1 MGSGF
6 DSLSPSKVKI
16 FTGRSN
22 PKLAQGISDY
32 LSMPLGKIDI
42 QEFSDGE
49 IWVAFEENIRNEDVF
64 IIQSTNPPT
73 DNIME
78 LLLMLDA
85 ARRASAKN
93 VIAVIPYLGYGRQDR
108 KDQPRVP
115 ISARLMLD
123 LITAGGVKRI
133 IAMDLHSAQIQGF
146 ANVPF
151 DHLYSRIVLLDK
163 LKELNLDE
171 ETGVVLSPDVGS
183 AKMSQ
188 SYAKKL
194 NVGFALIDKRRPKR
208 NKAEVANLV
217 GDLKDKDVL
226 IIDDM
231 IDTAG
236 TLCNAAETAVNE
248 GAKSVTAVA
257 THPVLSG
264 LAIKSLEES
273 PISKVMVCN
282 TIKLSKEKIFDK
294 LEIISVA
301 DVFGESIKRIVE
313 GTSLSSLFS
322 GFN

>member
-1 MGSGF
+1 M
-6 DSLSPSKVKI
+6 KV

-22 PKLAQGISDY
+22 PEFAQGIANY
-32 LSMPLGKIDI
+32 LDIPLGKLDI

-64 IIQSTNPPT
+64 IVQSTNPPT

-123 LITAGGVKRI
+123 LITAVGVNRI
-133 IAMDLHSAQIQGF
+133 ITMDLHSPQIQGF
-146 ANVPF
+146 VNVPF

-163 LKELNLDE
+163 LKSLNLTE
-171 ETGVVLSPDVGS
+171 ENGVVLAPDVGS
-183 AKMSQ
+183 ANMSQ

-194 NVGFALIDKRRPKR
+194 NLSFALIDKRRPAK
-208 NKAEVANLV
+208 NKVEVVNLV
-217 GDLKDKDVL
+217 GDLQNKHVL

-236 TLCNAAETAVNE
+236 TLCNAAYTAEKE
-248 GAKSVTAVA
+248 GAKSVTAIA

-264 LAIKSLEES
+264 KAILRLKEA
-273 PISKVMVCN
+273 PIEKIIVCD
-282 TIKLSKEKIFDK
+282 TIKLKQNKKMDK
-294 LEIISVA
+294 LEIVSVA
-301 DVFGESIKRIVE
+301 DVFGESMKRIVE
-313 GTSLSSLFS
+313 GTSLSSLFK
-322 GFN
+322 GF

>member
-1 MGSGF
+1 MRLGF
-6 DSLSPSKVKI
+6 DSLSPSKMKV

-22 PKLAQGISDY
+22 PELARGIADY
-32 LSMPLGKIDI
+32 LDIPLGKIDI

-123 LITAGGVKRI
+123 LITAVGVNRI
-133 IAMDLHSAQIQGF
+133 ITMDLHSPQIQGF
-146 ANVPF
+146 VNVPF
-151 DHLYSRIVLLDK
+151 DHLYSRIVLLDR
-163 LKELNLDE
+163 LKDLNLNE
-171 ETGVVLSPDVGS
+171 ENAVVLAPDIGS
-183 AKMSQ
+183 ANMSQ

-194 NVGFALIDKRRPKR
+194 NLGFALIDKRRPAK
-208 NKAEVANLV
+208 NKVEVVNLV
-217 GDLKDKDVL
+217 GNLENKHVL

-236 TLCNAAETAVNE
+236 TLCNAAYTSEKA
-248 GAKSVTAVA
+248 GAKSVTAIA

-264 LAIKSLEES
+264 EAISRLEVA
-273 PISKVMVCN
+273 PISKVIVCD
-282 TIKLSKEKIFDK
+282 TINLVKEKKFDK

-301 DVFGESIKRIVE
+301 DVFGESMKRIVQ
-313 GTSLSSLFS
+313 GTSLSSLFD
-322 GFN
+322 GF

>member
-1 MGSGF
+1 M
-6 DSLSPSKVKI
+6 KV

-22 PKLAQGISDY
+22 PELAQGIANY
-32 LSMPLGKIDI
+32 LGFPLGKIDI

-64 IIQSTNPPT
+64 IVQSTNPPT

-123 LITAGGVKRI
+123 LIIAVGVKRI
-133 IAMDLHSAQIQGF
+133 ITMDLHSPQIQGF
-146 ANVPF
+146 VNVPF
-151 DHLYSRIVLLDK
+151 DHLYSRIVLLDR
-163 LKELNLDE
+163 LKSLNLTE
-171 ETGVVLSPDVGS
+171 KNGVVLAPDVGS
-183 AKMSQ
+183 ANMSQ

-194 NVGFALIDKRRPKR
+194 NISFALIDKRRPAK
-208 NKAEVANLV
+208 NKVEVVSLV
-217 GDLKDKDVL
+217 GDLQNKHVL

-236 TLCNAAETAVNE
+236 TLCNAANLAKKE
-248 GAKSVTAVA
+248 GAKSVTAIA

-264 LAIKSLEES
+264 KSISKLKDA
-273 PISKVMVCN
+273 PISKVIVCD
-282 TIKLSKEKIFDK
+282 TIKLDKKKRFDK

-301 DVFGESIKRIVE
+301 DVFGESMKRIVE
-313 GTSLSSLFS
+313 GTSLSSLFR

>member
-6 DSLSPSKVKI
+6 DSLSPSKMKL

-22 PKLAQGISDY
+22 PELAQGIADY
-32 LSMPLGKIDI
+32 LGIPLGKIDI

-49 IWVAFEENIRNEDVF
+49 IWVAFEENIRNEEVF
-64 IIQSTNPPT
+64 IIQSTNSPT

-85 ARRASAKN
+85 ARRASANN

-115 ISARLMLD
+115 ISARLILD
-123 LITAGGVKRI
+123 LITAVGVNRI
-133 IAMDLHSAQIQGF
+133 ITMDLHSPQIQGF
-146 ANVPF
+146 VNVPF

-163 LKELNLDE
+163 LKSLDLNE
-171 ETGVVLSPDVGS
+171 ENGVVLAPDIGS
-183 AKMSQ
+183 ANMSQ

-194 NVGFALIDKRRPKR
+194 HLGFALIDKRRPAK
-208 NKAEVANLV
+208 NKAEVVNLV
-217 GDLKDKDVL
+217 GDLQNKHVL

-236 TLCNAAETAVNE
+236 TLCNAAYTAEKE
-248 GAKSVTAVA
+248 GAKSVIAIA

-264 LAIKSLEES
+264 EAISRLKDA
-273 PISKVMVCN
+273 PISKVIICD
-282 TIKLSKEKIFDK
+282 TIKLDKEQKFDK
-294 LEIISVA
+294 LEIITVA
-301 DVFGESIKRIVE
+301 NVFGESMKRIVE
-313 GTSLSSLFS
+313 GTSLSSLFQ
-322 GFN
+322 GF

>member
-1 MGSGF
+1 M
-6 DSLSPSKVKI
+6 KI

-22 PKLAQGISDY
+22 PNFGKGIADY
-32 LSMPLGKIDI
+32 LGVPLGKINI

-64 IIQSTNPPT
+64 IVQPTNPPT

-108 KDQPRVP
+108 KDKPRVP

-123 LITAGGVKRI
+123 LITAVGVNRI
-133 IAMDLHSAQIQGF
+133 ITMDLHSPQIQGF
-146 ANVPF
+146 VNVPF
-151 DHLYSRIVLLDK
+151 DHLYSRIILLDK
-163 LKELNLDE
+163 LKTMKLTEKNS
-171 ETGVVLSPDVGS
+171 VVLAPDVGS
-183 AKMSQ
+183 ANMSQ

-194 NVGFALIDKRRPKR
+194 NIGFALIDKRRPAK
-208 NKAEVANLV
+208 NQVEIANLV
-217 GDLKDKDVL
+217 GDLKNKQVF

-236 TLCNAAETAVNE
+236 TLCNAAYIAKKE
-248 GAKSVTAVA
+248 GAISVTAIA

-264 LAIKSLEES
+264 EAISRLKKA
-273 PISKVMVCN
+273 PISKIIVCD
-282 TIKLSKEKIFDK
+282 TIDLPKNKLINK
-294 LEIISVA
+294 LEVVSVS
-301 DVFGESIKRIVE
+301 DVFGESMKRIVE
-313 GTSLSSLFS
+313 GTSFSSLFK

>member
-6 DSLSPSKVKI
+6 DSLSPSKMKI

-22 PKLAQGISDY
+22 PEIAQGISDY
-32 LSMPLGKIDI
+32 LRIPLGKIDI

-64 IIQSTNPPT
+64 IIQSTNSPT

-123 LITAGGVKRI
+123 LITAVGVNRI
-133 IAMDLHSAQIQGF
+133 ITMDLHSPQIQGF
-146 ANVPF
+146 VNVPF

-163 LKELNLDE
+163 LLEINLNKD
-171 ETGVVLSPDVGS
+171 TGVVLAPDIGS
-183 AKMSQ
+183 ANMSQ

-194 NVGFALIDKRRPKR
+194 NLSFALIDKRRPAK
-208 NKAEVANLV
+208 NKVEVVNLI
-217 GDLKDKDVL
+217 GDLKNKHVL

-236 TLCNAAETAVNE
+236 TLCNAAETSVKE
-248 GAKSVTAVA
+248 GAKSVIAIA

-264 LAIKSLEES
+264 DAISKLKEA
-273 PISKVMVCN
+273 PISKIIVCD
-282 TIKLSKEKIFDK
+282 TIKLGKEKRFDK

-301 DVFGESIKRIVE
+301 DVFGESMKRIVE
-313 GTSLSSLFS
+313 GTSLSSLFRS
-322 GFN
+322 F

>member
-1 MGSGF
+1 M
-6 DSLSPSKVKI
+6 KI

-22 PKLAQGISDY
+22 PDLAQAVSRY
-32 LSMPLGKIDI
+32 LGMSLGKIDI

-123 LITAGGVKRI
+123 LITAVGVNRI
-133 IAMDLHSAQIQGF
+133 ITMDLHSPQIQGF
-146 ANVPF
+146 VNVPF
-151 DHLYSRIVLLDK
+151 DHLYSRIVLLNR
-163 LKELNLDE
+163 LKALNLNE
-171 ETGVVLSPDVGS
+171 SNGVVLAPDVGS
-183 AKMSQ
+183 ANMSQ

-194 NVGFALIDKRRPKR
+194 NLSFALIDKRRPAK
-208 NKAEVANLV
+208 NKVEVVNLV
-217 GDLKDKDVL
+217 GNLKNKHVL

-236 TLCNAAETAVNE
+236 TLCSAANTAEQE
-248 GAKSVTAVA
+248 GALSVTAIA

-264 LAIKSLEES
+264 KAIERLNASC
-273 PISKVMVCN
+273 ISKVLVCD
-282 TIKLSKEKIFDK
+282 TIELNKEKIFDK
-294 LEIISVA
+294 LEIVSVA

-313 GTSLSSLFS
+313 GNSLSSLFKE
-322 GFN
+322 FN

>member
-1 MGSGF
+1 M
-6 DSLSPSKVKI
+6 KI

-22 PKLAQGISDY
+22 PDLAQAVSKY
-32 LSMPLGKIDI
+32 LGMSLGKIDI

-85 ARRASAKN
+85 ARRASAQN

-123 LITAGGVKRI
+123 LITAVGVNRI
-133 IAMDLHSAQIQGF
+133 ITMDLHSPQIQGF
-146 ANVPF
+146 VNVPF
-151 DHLYSRIVLLDK
+151 DHLYSRIVLLNR
-163 LKELNLDE
+163 LKALNLNE
-171 ETGVVLSPDVGS
+171 GNGVVLAPDVGS
-183 AKMSQ
+183 ANMSQ

-194 NVGFALIDKRRPKR
+194 NLSFALIDKRRPAK
-208 NKAEVANLV
+208 NKVEVVNLV
-217 GDLKDKDVL
+217 GDLKNKHVL

-236 TLCNAAETAVNE
+236 TLCNAANTAEQE
-248 GAKSVTAVA
+248 GALSVTAIA

-264 LAIKSLEES
+264 KAIERLNASC
-273 PISKVMVCN
+273 ISKVIICD
-282 TIKLSKEKIFDK
+282 TIELNSKKIFDK
-294 LEIISVA
+294 LEIVSVA
-301 DVFGESIKRIVE
+301 EVFGESIKRIVE
-313 GTSLSSLFS
+313 GNSLSSLFK

>member
-1 MGSGF
+1 M
-6 DSLSPSKVKI
+6 KV

-22 PKLAQGISDY
+22 PNFSKGIVDY
-32 LSMPLGKIDI
+32 LNIPMGKIDI

-64 IIQSTNPPT
+64 IIQSTNSPT
-73 DNIME
+73 ENIME

-93 VIAVIPYLGYGRQDR
+93 VIAVIPYFGYGRQDR

-115 ISARLMLD
+115 ISARLILD
-123 LITAGGVKRI
+123 LINAVGVNRI
-133 IAMDLHSAQIQGF
+133 ITMDLHSPQIQGF
-146 ANVPF
+146 VNVPF

-171 ETGVVLSPDVGS
+171 STGVVLAPDVGS
-183 AKMSQ
+183 ANMSQ

-194 NVGFALIDKRRPKR
+194 NLSFALIDKRRPAK
-208 NKAEVANLV
+208 NKVEVVNLV
-217 GDLKDKDVL
+217 GDLYNKHVL

-236 TLCNAAETAVNE
+236 TLCNAAETAVKK
-248 GAKSVTAVA
+248 GAKSVTAIA

-264 LAIKSLEES
+264 DAILKLNNA
-273 PISKVMVCN
+273 PISKVIVCD
-282 TIKLSKEKIFDK
+282 TVQISEEKKFSK
-294 LEIISVA
+294 LEIVSVSE
-301 DVFGESIKRIVE
+301 VFGESMKRIVE
-313 GTSLSSLFS
+313 GTSLSSLFK

>member
-1 MGSGF
+1 MK
-6 DSLSPSKVKI
+6 L

-22 PKLAQGISDY
+22 PALAQGIAEY
-32 LSMPLGKIDI
+32 LSIPLGKIDI

-49 IWVAFEENIRNEDVF
+49 IWVAFDENIRNEDVF
-64 IIQSTNPPT
+64 IIQSTNSPT
-73 DNIME
+73 DNLME

-123 LITAGGVKRI
+123 LITAVGVNRI
-133 IAMDLHSAQIQGF
+133 ITMDLHSPQIQGF
-146 ANVPF
+146 VNVPF

-163 LKELNLDE
+163 LKSLNLNE
-171 ETGVVLSPDVGS
+171 ETGVVLAPDVGS
-183 AKMSQ
+183 ANMSQ

-194 NVGFALIDKRRPKR
+194 NLNFALIDKRRPAK
-208 NKAEVANLV
+208 NQVEVVNLV
-217 GDLKDKDVL
+217 GNLNNKHVL

-236 TLCNAAETAVNE
+236 TLCNAAETAHKE
-248 GAKSVTAVA
+248 GAKSVIAIA

-264 LAIKSLEES
+264 KAISRLKDA
-273 PISKVMVCN
+273 PISKVIVCD
-282 TIKLSKEKIFDK
+282 TIKLENDKLFDK
-294 LEIISVA
+294 LEIVSIA

-313 GTSLSSLFS
+313 GTSLSSLFQ
-322 GFN
+322 GF